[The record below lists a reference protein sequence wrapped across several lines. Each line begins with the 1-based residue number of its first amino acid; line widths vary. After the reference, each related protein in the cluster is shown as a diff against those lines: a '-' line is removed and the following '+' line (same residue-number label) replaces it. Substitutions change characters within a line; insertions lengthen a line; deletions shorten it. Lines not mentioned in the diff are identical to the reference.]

1 MQIGRRIYY
10 DASTGNLILDTGEK
24 EGSVVPTTIEQD
36 YESYTALKDRVP
48 SLLGVIELEFGE
60 FAQDFMESNGVRVN
74 LVTKGLEFSYPDPS
88 EPEAP
93 PIYQAPLSKSVSLL
107 EQENA
112 MLQMSVMEL
121 SSYAA
126 SQDERLQVQEN
137 AVMELS
143 MLIAGGM

>member
-1 MQIGRRIYY
+1 MMYKIMKIYY
-10 DASTGNLILDTGEK
+10 DKVTGEVIWSVSHNQDITVDFDRDYSTMKVLNERVK
-24 EGSVVPTTIEQD
+24 ESLELMILKDGQYEQD
-36 YESYTALKDRVP
+36 
-48 SLLGVIELEFGE
+48 
-60 FAQDFMESNGVRVN
+60 FAGSNGVRVN
-74 LVTKGLEFSYPDPS
+74 VETKALEFSYPDPN

-93 PIYQAPLSKSVSLL
+93 PIYQAPLSESVSLL

>member
-1 MQIGRRIYY
+1 
-10 DASTGNLILDTGEK
+10 
-24 EGSVVPTTIEQD
+24 
-36 YESYTALKDRVP
+36 
-48 SLLGVIELEFGE
+48 
-60 FAQDFMESNGVRVN
+60 MESNGVRVN